1 MDAKP
6 MTPAE
11 IAALVRRLRNAL
23 LYESSGDGSA
33 LPEEAADCID
43 AQAAEIT
50 ALRAER
56 DEAMQRYEANDGMDG
71 AVCDAIRRMLNDQ
84 TVTKAA
90 FIDDHVCN
98 AIAERNQARE
108 EVASLRAERDALAA
122 RLAVPG
128 EEAASMATRC
138 TPEYAAGFWAGVEY
152 GRHRP
157 AGQHADVVQ
166 SDALSPAPKEPDHG
180 NPDA

>member
-6 MTPAE
+6 MTPADLPQKLRHDAE
-11 IAALVRRLRNAL
+11 QDSTPGPVGRRLL
-23 LYESSGDGSA
+23 QS
-33 LPEEAADCID
+33 ADCID

-56 DEAMQRYEANDGMDG
+56 DDLLARNHHGRRALAFADREAEKNETA
-71 AVCDAIRRMLNDQ
+71 ML
-84 TVTKAA
+84 AE
-90 FIDDHVCN
+90 ID
-98 AIAERNQARE
+98 R
-108 EVASLRAERDALAA
+108 LTAERDALAA
-122 RLAVPG
+122 RMAVPG

-157 AGQHADVVQ
+157 AGQHTDALQ
-166 SDALSPAPKEPDHG
+166 SDALSPSAQEA
-180 NPDA
+180 PDAE